1 MRAVSARTV
10 EAKLEDLIPLENWK
24 SVKKTLCIWY
34 NIYWVA
40 EHFSLK
46 SLLKVWLTGNLP
58 SALLYNIIKKAKKGS
73 YSRKCTSF
81 SLITDILLLYCSFSW
96 FCSLTC
102 LQVLICRNYMG
113 DMDMNEIDHFMP
125 ILMKREEEAEMT
137 PLVSHGPSHF
147 LWIKHSN
154 LYRIHIYICIT
165 RLYKVLLIL
174 KSLLWLLMCLVITTL
189 GGLACS
195 VSCASFRF
203 TPASHISA
211 AGSSSDSVRPT
222 SVWSVRHTCTLL
234 IQRHI
239 AVPQITDLYL
249 FYFSL
254 QLQFALF

>member
-1 MRAVSARTV
+1 M
-10 EAKLEDLIPLENWK
+10 LN
-24 SVKKTLCIWY
+24 
-34 NIYWVA
+34 
-40 EHFSLK
+40 
-46 SLLKVWLTGNLP
+46 
-58 SALLYNIIKKAKKGS
+58 
-73 YSRKCTSF
+73 YSRKCTFS
-81 SLITDILLLYCSFSW
+81 SLITEILLLYCSFSW
-96 FCSLTC
+96 FCSLTWC

-137 PLVSHGPSHF
+137 PLVSHGLSHF

-154 LYRIHIYICIT
+154 LYRIHVYICIT
-165 RLYKVLLIL
+165 CLYKI
-174 KSLLWLLMCLVITTL
+174 LLWMCLVVTTL
-189 GGLACS
+189 GVLACS
-195 VSCASFRF
+195 VSCASSRL
-203 TPASHISA
+203 TPGSHISA
-211 AGSSSDSVRPT
+211 GGSSSDSVSQPVERMRTT